1 MTGDSHNVRLSG
13 EERWE
18 RWHQSHKFRYPKKFA
33 EFNSALAKERW
44 SDAQKAEIFRPYL
57 AEKLAHRYC
66 TCLKISSSICSVNLP
81 SENATTLLTGIS
93 FRKAIVARSAFFLA
107 ASSFGYRSTGFS
119 SCSSVSSK
127 PTALIS

>member
-13 EERWE
+13 EGRVGEVASKP
-18 RWHQSHKFRYPKKFA
+18 QTSLSKKFA

-107 ASSFGYRSTGFS
+107 ASSLGVRSTGFS